1 MDKDLTLTLPLEEN
15 MIHWM
20 EFDDV
25 LKKPVWKSKPK
36 EVVKPLPPPLLN
48 LNALERKAELEA
60 KVELEE
66 EAKEDS
72 NAKRSPYDF
81 KARAYQLT
89 IFDEKESG
97 IYDKVVDYLEGL
109 KLCDYG
115 LSCWEICPKTKRKH
129 WHIYVH
135 FKNSVKLSARKCF
148 YSHLELV
155 RGTVDDNIHYIK
167 KTGKHKDAWND
178 DPANHQNLAEWGT
191 IPAERGGGLTGA
203 ALMEMSTREVIEY
216 DPRCHQ
222 AHLRARELLVNPAD
236 IDIDD
241 WKKDVKVFYIQG
253 PSGIGKSERAKDM
266 VRERYPPGQRLI
278 NEVKYENNFWM
289 GVDSA
294 KVAIYDDWR
303 SSHMK
308 ASEFINFIDYNKHNL
323 NVKGGHKRNNYELII
338 ITSVE
343 RFDEIYRFTQG
354 EPRLQ
359 WERRVEVI
367 DMYALPKESA
377 NISLD

>member
-1 MDKDLTLTLPLEEN
+1 MDKGLATKLPLKEN
-15 MIHWM
+15 TTYRITY
-20 EFDDV
+20 D
-25 LKKPVWKSKPK
+25 PVTDKHTYVEVTSSKPIT
-36 EVVKPLPPPLLN
+36 PPLIDLN
-48 LNALERKAELEA
+48 KAEHKAELEVKA
-60 KVELEE
+60 KIEE
-66 EAKEDS
+66 DNKEGWT
-72 NAKRSPYDF
+72 PYNM
-81 KARAYQLT
+81 KARAFQLT
-89 IFDEKESG
+89 VFDDKKEG
-97 IYDKVVDYLEGL
+97 AHDKIVDYLRDL

-115 LSCWEICPKTKRKH
+115 LSCWEICPSTKREH

-135 FKNSVKLSARKCF
+135 FKNSVKLSQKKCLF
-148 YSHLELV
+148 AHLETV
-155 RGTVDDNIHYIK
+155 RGSVDDNIHYIK
-167 KTGKHKDAWND
+167 KTGKHESEWNN
-178 DPANHQNLAEWGT
+178 DPANHKNLAEWGT
-191 IPAERGGGLTGA
+191 IPTERGGGLTGA
-203 ALMEMSTREVIEY
+203 ALMEMTTREVIEY

-222 AHLRARELLVNPAD
+222 AHLKAKELLLNPAD

-241 WKKDVKVFYIQG
+241 WKKEVKIYYIQG
-253 PSGIGKSERAKDM
+253 PSGIGKSEKAKEI
-266 VRERYPPGQRLI
+266 VRERYPPGQRFVNLL
-278 NEVKYENNFWM
+278 KYENNFWS
-289 GVDSA
+289 GVDTA

-367 DMYALPKESA
+367 DMYTPKEGG

>member
-1 MDKDLTLTLPLEEN
+1 MDKTLTLTLPLGEN
-15 MIHWM
+15 MTHWM
-20 EFDDV
+20 EYDDV

-36 EVVKPLPPPLLN
+36 AVEKPTARPLLN
-48 LNALERKAELEA
+48 LNAIERKAEIEVKA
-60 KVELEE
+60 ELEE
-66 EAKEDS
+66 ANED
-72 NAKRSPYDF
+72 KRSPYSC
-81 KARAYQLT
+81 KARAFQLT
-89 IFDEKESG
+89 LFDEKETG
-97 IYDKVVDYLEGL
+97 IHDKVVDYLQGL

-115 LSCWEICPKTKRKH
+115 LSCWEICPTTKRKH

-135 FKNSVKLSARKCF
+135 FKNSAGLSAKKCF
-148 YSHLELV
+148 NAHLELV

-167 KTGKHKDAWND
+167 KTGRHKDAWND
-178 DPANHQNLAEWGT
+178 DPANHQNLTEWGT
-191 IPAERGGGLTGA
+191 IPTERGGGLTGA

-222 AHLRARELLVNPAD
+222 AHLRARELLINPPE

-253 PSGIGKSERAKDM
+253 PSGIGKTERAKDI
-266 VRERYPPGQRLI
+266 VRERYPQGQRFISEL
-278 NEVKYENNFWM
+278 KYENNFWM
-289 GVDSA
+289 GTA
-294 KVAIYDDWR
+294 NTKVAMYDDWR

-323 NVKGGHKRNNYELII
+323 NIKGGHKRNTYELIL

-343 RFDEIYRFTQG
+343 RFDEIYRNMQG

-367 DMYALPKESA
+367 DMYKTPEGA
-377 NISLD
+377 ISLD